1 MCPPRER
8 GHTVVHLSQRTV
20 TFYHSVQ
27 NFWDNKLDRLEI
39 GTEKNEMR
47 VNLEKKNWAHKPRFS
62 GRNKDIRSS
71 RKGNGVRTWVLWQWL
86 PLPQAGVP

>member
-1 MCPPRER
+1 MAPNLLDRDSQERQVGVVSSQGGR

-27 NFWDNKLDRLEI
+27 NFWDNKLDRPEI

-47 VNLEKKNWAHKPRFS
+47 VNLEEKNWAQNPDS
-62 GRNKDIRSS
+62 
-71 RKGNGVRTWVLWQWL
+71 V
-86 PLPQAGVP
+86 AGPGT